1 MGFWHVGSMAECTK
15 VRSRYPLSAAAA
27 SSPEFTE
34 RANVCICTYNF
45 NTDEVQS
52 MSAFFAERA
61 LLATGWA
68 RNVRFEVSDEGLLT
82 QVLSDSDAHGAEV
95 LKGPVVPGMPN
106 LHSHAFQ
113 RAMAGLAEVA
123 GNPNDSFWTWRDLMY
138 RLVGKISPEQL
149 GVIARQLYIEML
161 KGGFTSV
168 AEFHYVHQDSAGQ
181 PYANPA
187 ELALQISQAASSAGI
202 GLTLLPVLYSH
213 SGFGGQAPNEGQRRF
228 IHSTE
233 SYLSLQAQLKPLLAA
248 QPAQALGLCFHS
260 LRAVTPQQMSE
271 VLAASDKACP
281 VHIHIAEQQKEVD
294 DCLAWSGRRP
304 LQWLYENVDVDQRWC
319 LVHATHAD
327 AGEVA
332 SMARS
337 AAVAGLCLTT
347 EANLGDGIFPAVD
360 YIAQGGR
367 WGIGSDSHVS
377 LSVVEE
383 LRWLEYGQRLRDQRR
398 NRLYRIDQPMVG
410 RTLFDAAL
418 VGGAQAMGQNIGA
431 LTVGQRAD
439 WLVLDG
445 NDPYLATATDDGI
458 LNRWLFAG
466 GDRQIRDVLVNG
478 QWVIRDGRHAGEE
491 QSSRAFAAVLRELL
505 G

>member
-1 MGFWHVGSMAECTK
+1 M
-15 VRSRYPLSAAAA
+15 P
-27 SSPEFTE
+27 
-34 RANVCICTYNF
+34 
-45 NTDEVQS
+45 
-52 MSAFFAERA
+52 AFFAERA
-61 LLATGWA
+61 LLPGGWA
-68 RNVRFEVSDEGLLT
+68 ENVRLEVSADGLLSSV
-82 QVLSDSDAHGAEV
+82 QANADRQGAERV
-95 LKGPVVPGMPN
+95 SGPLLPGMPN

-123 GNPNDSFWTWRDLMY
+123 GNPSDSFWTWRDLMY
-138 RLVGKISPEQL
+138 RLVGKISAPQV

-168 AEFHYVHQDSAGQ
+168 AEFHYVHQDTNGK
-181 PYANPA
+181 PYADPA
-187 ELALQISQAASSAGI
+187 ELALQISQAATSAGI

-233 SYLSLQAQLKPLLAA
+233 SYLDLQARLRPVIAA
-248 QPAQALGLCFHS
+248 QAAQNLGLCFHS
-260 LRAVTPQQMSE
+260 LRAVTPQQIGE
-271 VLAASDKACP
+271 VLAASDRQCP

-294 DCLAWSGRRP
+294 DCLSWSGRRP
-304 LQWLYENVDVDQRWC
+304 LQWLYENVPVDQRWC
-319 LVHATHAD
+319 LVHATHAEPD
-327 AGEVA
+327 EVA
-332 SMARS
+332 LMAQS
-337 AAVAGLCLTT
+337 GSVAGLCLTT

-377 LSVVEE
+377 VSVVEE

-398 NRLYRIDQPMVG
+398 NRLYRSDQPMVG

-418 VGGAQAMGQNIGA
+418 SGGAQALGQSIGR
-431 LTVGQRAD
+431 LEVGQRAD
-439 WLVLDG
+439 WVVLDG
-445 NDPYLATATDDGI
+445 SDPYQATASGDAI

-466 GDRQIRDVLVNG
+466 GDRQVRDVLVNG
-478 QWVIRDGRHAGEE
+478 RWVVREGRHAAEE
-491 QSSRAFAAVLRELL
+491 ESSRAFAQVLKELL

>member
-1 MGFWHVGSMAECTK
+1 
-15 VRSRYPLSAAAA
+15 
-27 SSPEFTE
+27 
-34 RANVCICTYNF
+34 
-45 NTDEVQS
+45 

-61 LLATGWA
+61 LLPSGWA
-68 RNVRFEVSDEGLLT
+68 NNVRLEVNADGVLT
-82 QVLSDSDAHGAEV
+82 HVQADSHADGAER
-95 LKGPVVPGMPN
+95 LNGPLLPGMPN

-138 RLVGKISPEQL
+138 RLVGKISPDQL

-161 KGGFTSV
+161 KAGYTSV
-168 AEFHYVHQDSAGQ
+168 AEFHYVHHDTNGQ
-181 PYANPA
+181 PYADPV
-187 ELALQISQAASSAGI
+187 ELALRISQAASSAGI

-213 SGFGGQAPNEGQRRF
+213 SGFGGQTPNDGQRRF
-228 IHSTE
+228 INSTE
-233 SYLSLQAQLKPLLAA
+233 NYLSLQSRLKPLLAQQAA
-248 QPAQALGLCFHS
+248 QSLGLCFHS
-260 LRAVTPQQMSE
+260 LRAVTPEQISE
-271 VLAASDKACP
+271 VLAASDAHCP

-304 LQWLYENVDVDQRWC
+304 LQWLYENTEVDQRWC
-319 LVHATHAD
+319 LVHATHANPE
-327 AGEVA
+327 EVTL
-332 SMARS
+332 MAKSR
-337 AAVAGLCLTT
+337 AIAGLCLTT

-360 YIAQGGR
+360 FLAQGGR
-367 WGIGSDSHVS
+367 MGIGSDSHVS

-398 NRLYRIDQPMVG
+398 NRLYGADQPMIG

-418 VGGAQAMGQNIGA
+418 DGGAQALGQPIGA
-431 LTVGQRAD
+431 LQVGKRAD

-445 NDPYLATATDDGI
+445 NDPYLATASGDGI

-466 GDRQIRDVLVNG
+466 GDRQVRDVLVNG
-478 QWVIRDGRHAGEE
+478 QWVVRDGRHAGEE
-491 QSSRAFAAVLRELL
+491 ESNRAFTQVLRELL

>member
-1 MGFWHVGSMAECTK
+1 M
-15 VRSRYPLSAAAA
+15 P
-27 SSPEFTE
+27 
-34 RANVCICTYNF
+34 
-45 NTDEVQS
+45 
-52 MSAFFAERA
+52 AFFAERA
-61 LLATGWA
+61 LLPGGWA
-68 RNVRFEVSDEGLLT
+68 ENVRLEVSADGLLSSV
-82 QVLSDSDAHGAEV
+82 QANADRQGAERV
-95 LKGPVVPGMPN
+95 SGPLLPGMPN

-123 GNPNDSFWTWRDLMY
+123 GNPSDSFWTWRDLMY
-138 RLVGKISPEQL
+138 RLVGKISAPQV

-168 AEFHYVHQDSAGQ
+168 AEFHYVHQDTNGK
-181 PYANPA
+181 PYADPA
-187 ELALQISQAASSAGI
+187 ELALQISQAATSAGI

-233 SYLSLQAQLKPLLAA
+233 SYLDLQARLRPVIAGQAA
-248 QPAQALGLCFHS
+248 QNLGLCFHS
-260 LRAVTPQQMSE
+260 LRAVTPQQISE
-271 VLAASDKACP
+271 VLAASDRQCP

-294 DCLAWSGRRP
+294 DCLSWSGRRP
-304 LQWLYENVDVDQRWC
+304 LQWLYENVPVDQRWC
-319 LVHATHAD
+319 LVHATHAEPD
-327 AGEVA
+327 EVA
-332 SMARS
+332 LMAQS
-337 AAVAGLCLTT
+337 GSVAGLCLTT

-377 LSVVEE
+377 VSVVEE

-398 NRLYRIDQPMVG
+398 NRLYRSDQPMVG

-418 VGGAQAMGQNIGA
+418 SGGAQALGQSIGR
-431 LTVGQRAD
+431 LEVGQRAD
-439 WLVLDG
+439 WVVLDG
-445 NDPYLATATDDGI
+445 SDPYLATASGDAI

-466 GDRQIRDVLVNG
+466 GDRQVRDVLVNG
-478 QWVIRDGRHAGEE
+478 HWVVREGRHAAEE
-491 QSSRAFAAVLRELL
+491 ESSRAFAQVLKELL

>member
-1 MGFWHVGSMAECTK
+1 
-15 VRSRYPLSAAAA
+15 
-27 SSPEFTE
+27 
-34 RANVCICTYNF
+34 
-45 NTDEVQS
+45 

-61 LLATGWA
+61 LLPSGWA
-68 RNVRFEVSDEGLLT
+68 DNVRLEVSNAGVIT
-82 QVLSDSDAHGAEV
+82 HIATDAEASGAERID
-95 LKGPVVPGMPN
+95 GPLLPGMPN

-138 RLVGKISPEQL
+138 RLVGQISPQQL

-168 AEFHYVHQDSAGQ
+168 AEFHYVHQDTSGR

-187 ELALQISQAASSAGI
+187 ELALQISAAASSAGI

-228 IHSTE
+228 IHSTD
-233 SYLSLQAQLKPLLAA
+233 SYLDLHARLRPVLRE
-248 QPAQALGLCFHS
+248 QPAQQLGLCFHS
-260 LRAVTPQQMSE
+260 LRAVTPEQISA
-271 VLAASDKACP
+271 VLAASDDQCP

-294 DCLAWSGRRP
+294 DCLNWSGRRP
-304 LQWLYENVDVDQRWC
+304 VQWLYENAAVDQRWC
-319 LVHATHAD
+319 LVHATHVEPD
-327 AGEVA
+327 EVA
-332 SMARS
+332 LMAQS
-337 AAVAGLCLTT
+337 GAVAGLCLTT

-360 YIAQGGR
+360 YIAQSGR

-398 NRLYRIDQPMVG
+398 NRLYRSDQPMVG
-410 RTLFDAAL
+410 RTLFDEAL
-418 VGGAQAMGQNIGA
+418 AGGAQALGQPVGR
-431 LTVGQRAD
+431 LQVGQRAD

-445 NDPYLATATDDGI
+445 NDPYIATASGDGI

-466 GDRQIRDVLVNG
+466 GDRQIRDVMVG
-478 QWVIRDGRHAGEE
+478 GKWVVQEGHHAGEE
-491 QSSRAFAAVLRELL
+491 QSNREFAQVLRELL
-505 G
+505 GA

>member
-1 MGFWHVGSMAECTK
+1 
-15 VRSRYPLSAAAA
+15 
-27 SSPEFTE
+27 
-34 RANVCICTYNF
+34 
-45 NTDEVQS
+45 

-61 LLATGWA
+61 LLPSGWA
-68 RNVRFEVSDEGLLT
+68 NNVRIEISAAGLIT
-82 QVLSDSDAHGAEV
+82 HIATEAEASGAEL
-95 LKGPVVPGMPN
+95 LKGPLLPGMPN

-138 RLVGKISPEQL
+138 RLVGKISPQQL

-168 AEFHYVHQDSAGQ
+168 AEFHYVHQDVTGK
-181 PYANPA
+181 PYADPA
-187 ELALQISQAASSAGI
+187 ELALQISQAAGSAGI

-228 IHSTE
+228 IHSTD
-233 SYLSLQAQLKPLLAA
+233 SYLDLQARLQPVLRE
-248 QPAQALGLCFHS
+248 QPAQQLGLCFHS
-260 LRAVTPQQMSE
+260 LRAVTPEQISA
-271 VLAASDKACP
+271 VLAASDPHCP

-294 DCLAWSGRRP
+294 DCLSWSGRRP
-304 LQWLYENVDVDQRWC
+304 VQWLYENAPVEERWC
-319 LVHATHAD
+319 LVHATHVQSD
-327 AGEVA
+327 EVA
-332 SMARS
+332 LMAQS
-337 AAVAGLCLTT
+337 GAVAGLCLTT

-398 NRLYRIDQPMVG
+398 NRLYRTDQPMVG

-418 VGGAQAMGQNIGA
+418 VGGTQALGQPIGR
-431 LTVGQRAD
+431 LDVGQRAD

-445 NDPYLATATDDGI
+445 DDPYIATASGDGI

-466 GDRQIRDVLVNG
+466 SDRQIRDVMVNG
-478 QWVIRDGRHAGEE
+478 KWLVREGHHAGEE
-491 QSSRAFAAVLRELL
+491 QSNREFAQVLRELL

>member
-1 MGFWHVGSMAECTK
+1 
-15 VRSRYPLSAAAA
+15 
-27 SSPEFTE
+27 
-34 RANVCICTYNF
+34 
-45 NTDEVQS
+45 

-61 LLATGWA
+61 LLPSGWA
-68 RNVRFEVSDEGLLT
+68 NNVRLEVSTTGVITHIALDVEA
-82 QVLSDSDAHGAEV
+82 SGAE
-95 LKGPVVPGMPN
+95 LLNGPLLPGMPN

-138 RLVGKISPEQL
+138 RLVGQISPQQL

-168 AEFHYVHQDSAGQ
+168 AEFHYVHQDTNGKS
-181 PYANPA
+181 YANPA

-228 IHSTE
+228 IHSTD
-233 SYLSLQAQLKPLLAA
+233 SYLDLQARLLPALRE
-248 QPAQALGLCFHS
+248 QPAQQLGLCFHS
-260 LRAVTPQQMSE
+260 LRAVTPEQISA
-271 VLAASDKACP
+271 VLAASDQQCP

-294 DCLAWSGRRP
+294 DCLSWSGRRP
-304 LQWLYENVDVDQRWC
+304 VQWLYENTAVDQRWC
-319 LVHATHAD
+319 LVHATHVEPN
-327 AGEVA
+327 EVA
-332 SMARS
+332 AMAQS
-337 AAVAGLCLTT
+337 GAVAGLCLTT

-398 NRLYRIDQPMVG
+398 NRLYRGDQPMVG

-418 VGGAQAMGQNIGA
+418 TGGAQALGQSIGQ
-431 LTVGQRAD
+431 LQVGQRAD

-445 NDPYLATATDDGI
+445 NDPYIATASGDGI

-466 GDRQIRDVLVNG
+466 SDRQIRDVMVNG
-478 QWVIRDGRHAGEE
+478 KWVVREGHHAGEE
-491 QSSRAFAAVLRELL
+491 QSNREFAQVLRELL

>member
-1 MGFWHVGSMAECTK
+1 MALTLTIYAYNDK
-15 VRSRYPLSAAAA
+15 PAAVY
-27 SSPEFTE
+27 
-34 RANVCICTYNF
+34 RADKRLYMYRQFQARGCKA
-45 NTDEVQS
+45 
-52 MSAFFAERA
+52 MSVFFAERA
-61 LLATGWA
+61 LLPAGWA
-68 RNVRFEVSDEGLLT
+68 NNVRFEISAEGYLT
-82 QVLSDSDAHGAEV
+82 SVQANADRQGAE
-95 LKGPVVPGMPN
+95 LISGPVVPGMPN

-138 RLVGKISPEQL
+138 RLVGQISPEQL

-168 AEFHYVHQDSAGQ
+168 AEFHYVHQDTTGKS
-181 PYANPA
+181 YTNPA
-187 ELALQISQAASSAGI
+187 ELALQVSQAASSVGI
-202 GLTLLPVLYSH
+202 GMTLLPVLYTH
-213 SGFGGQAPNEGQRRF
+213 SGFGGLAPNEGQRRF
-228 IHSTE
+228 INSTE
-233 SYLSLQAQLKPLLAA
+233 RYLDLQSRLKPIMTA

-260 LRAVTPQQMSE
+260 LRAVTPQQITDVM
-271 VLAASDKACP
+271 AASDSQCP

-304 LQWLYENVDVDQRWC
+304 LQWLYENVDVDERWC
-319 LVHATHAD
+319 LVHATHAEAD
-327 AGEVA
+327 EVA

-337 AAVAGLCLTT
+337 RAVAGLCLTT

-398 NRLYRIDQPMVG
+398 NRLYRPDQPMVG
-410 RTLFDAAL
+410 RTLYDAAL
-418 VGGAQAMGQNIGA
+418 LGGAQAMGQPVGA
-431 LTVGQRAD
+431 LEVGKRAD

-445 NDPYLATATDDGI
+445 NDPYLATASGDGI
-458 LNRWLFAG
+458 LNRWLFGG
-466 GDRQIRDVLVNG
+466 GDRQIREVMVNG
-478 QWVIRDGRHAGEE
+478 RWVIREGRHADEE
-491 QSSRAFAAVLRELL
+491 ESRRSFAQVLRELL